1 MDLDLENKVLFI
13 SGSSSGIGLGVAI
26 SLLKEGCNVILN
38 GREKEKLI
46 QVKNN
51 LSKQYKENV
60 STICGDVNNRKTIDM
75 VKEMAIKRWGHL
87 DGVVANAG
95 GVKKVHEWDIEQDEW
110 DWFIENNFSVA
121 YNTIQ
126 PLIPLINKSHG
137 SIVVMGS
144 IAGMEEL
151 GAPIPYSCSKASLL
165 AYTKS
170 LSSRLAKQNIRVN
183 MVSPG
188 NIIFPGGNWDV
199 KQKSNSDE
207 VKNML
212 IEKVPLQMFGKPD
225 DIGSVVAFLLSPKA
239 RFITGA
245 NIVVDGGQTIGLN

>member
-87 DGVVANAG
+87 DGVVANVG
-95 GVKKVHEWDIEQDEW
+95 GVRKVHEWDIEQDEW

-170 LSSRLAKQNIRVN
+170 LSSRLAKQNIRV
-183 MVSPG
+183 
-188 NIIFPGGNWDV
+188 
-199 KQKSNSDE
+199 
-207 VKNML
+207 KN
-212 IEKVPLQMFGKPD
+212 G
-225 DIGSVVAFLLSPKA
+225 
-239 RFITGA
+239 
-245 NIVVDGGQTIGLN
+245 